1 MYIPTILV
9 VYTLLNKENIML
21 YFCKLNNKIELC
33 DINTVEKFKLDIIQ
47 TITKEEYAKHGS
59 SYYIKDNKICL
70 GKSDEQIL
78 NELRIE
84 REVQCFQ
91 VINRGQLWYDNL
103 TDTQKQE
110 LKVWYNA
117 WLDVTETKVIPTKP
131 KWLV

>member
-1 MYIPTILV
+1 MIKFCNFNGNIEICDDNTIKKYGLTVIKEITDELYEQNGGQYYV
-9 VYTLLNKENIML
+9 VGNEI
-21 YFCKLNNKIELC
+21 
-33 DINTVEKFKLDIIQ
+33 
-47 TITKEEYAKHGS
+47 H
-59 SYYIKDNKICL
+59 L

-78 NELRIE
+78 NELRVE

-117 WLDVTETKVIPTKP
+117 WLDVTETRVIPTKP

>member
-1 MYIPTILV
+1 MIKFCNYNGEIVVCDQNTIDKYGLTV
-9 VYTLLNKENIML
+9 VKE
-21 YFCKLNNKIELC
+21 
-33 DINTVEKFKLDIIQ
+33 
-47 TITKEEYAKHGS
+47 ITEEEYAKNDNT
-59 SYYIKDNKICL
+59 YYVVGNEIHL

-78 NELRIE
+78 NELRVE